1 MKGDYY
7 DDKFERDVY
16 SYKSC
21 GTSLVGIIIVV
32 ILSLL
37 LGGCAPKVIT
47 VEKTHTEYVHSTDTV
62 EIKDTVRTESNTI
75 IREARPEDSL
85 LLAQYGIRLK
95 DNERMLLFLQKQ
107 LEQEKS
113 QSKVHDT
120 LYKSKVDSIA
130 VPYPVEKELTWW
142 QAKKI
147 EFGELAMLIM
157 AGLLCFVVIKH
168 KIK

>member
-21 GTSLVGIIIVV
+21 GMSLFGIIIVV

-37 LGGCAPKVIT
+37 LSGCTTTKYIP
-47 VEKTHTEYVHSTDTV
+47 VETIKTDTV
-62 EIKDTVRTESNTI
+62 YQAKIKRDSVYLHDSVYVKEWQKGDTIFRDRDRWHTKYVEKEI
-75 IREARPEDSL
+75 
-85 LLAQYGIRLK
+85 
-95 DNERMLLFLQKQ
+95 
-107 LEQEKS
+107 
-113 QSKVHDT
+113 HDT
-120 LYKSKVDSIA
+120 LYQSRVDSIA

>member
-16 SYKSC
+16 SYRSC
-21 GTSLVGIIIVV
+21 GISLVGIIIWA

-37 LGGCAPKVIT
+37 LSGCTTTKYIP
-47 VEKTHTEYVHSTDTV
+47 VETIKTDTV
-62 EIKDTVRTESNTI
+62 YQAKIKRDSVYLHDSVYVKEWQKGDTIFRDRDRWHTKYV
-75 IREARPEDSL
+75 
-85 LLAQYGIRLK
+85 
-95 DNERMLLFLQKQ
+95 
-107 LEQEKS
+107 EKE
-113 QSKVHDT
+113 VHDT
-120 LYKSKVDSIA
+120 LYQSRVDSIA

>member
-16 SYKSC
+16 SYRSC
-21 GTSLVGIIIVV
+21 GISLVGIIIWV

-37 LGGCAPKVIT
+37 LSGCTTTKYIP
-47 VEKTHTEYVHSTDTV
+47 VETIKTDTV
-62 EIKDTVRTESNTI
+62 YQAKIKRDSVYLHDSVYVKEWQKGDTIFRYRDRWHTKYV
-75 IREARPEDSL
+75 
-85 LLAQYGIRLK
+85 
-95 DNERMLLFLQKQ
+95 
-107 LEQEKS
+107 EKE
-113 QSKVHDT
+113 VHDT
-120 LYKSKVDSIA
+120 LYQSRVDSIA

-147 EFGELAMLIM
+147 EFGELSMLIM